1 MRITITPLVDPGT
14 EIDVTEG
21 IVSAIA
27 DQLSRRTG
35 GNAVL
40 NALEPARH
48 LPEILRRGTGWFA
61 AEEIG
66 RAHV

>member
-40 NALEPARH
+40 NALEAERH
-48 LPEILRRGTGWFA
+48 LQEILRRGTGWFA
-61 AEEIG
+61 AEDG
-66 RAHV
+66 VSR